1 MTLESR
7 CGDFN
12 PVLNNET
19 EFYKN
24 KKDVGEII
32 VVVNENVDYTQ
43 QNNEEVINI
52 TTQEQG
58 KNGLNLS

>member
-12 PVLNNET
+12 SFFNNDIELD
-19 EFYKN
+19 KN
-24 KKDVGEII
+24 KKDVGEKI

-52 TTQEQG
+52 TAQEEG
-58 KNGLNLS
+58 KSG